1 VKKKLNLNE
10 LIWFLILIGF
20 TCYFYMII
28 STNKIALYV
37 HPKMVKYVRFAV
49 CFFIVLVIFQGMN
62 IFSNKKGKTIKV
74 GYIMFLIPL
83 TLGFLLKSEAV
94 SVNSVIN
101 KGFSLTS
108 QLKINT
114 LKHKHITLSDGTE
127 VCEHSDKDTHATD
140 KGNISLNKPLES
152 MTLEKDGAIDMTNE
166 NFIYNYE
173 DIYGSPSKY
182 VGRVINM
189 KGFIYKQKELNKN
202 EFILSRILVSC
213 CAADA
218 QLAGLLCDY
227 SGGKIFNEGT
237 WVNIEG
243 TLGEQ
248 EYKDSKSGE
257 ISIIPIIKVNKI
269 EKTDKQNNEYI
280 YN

>member
-20 TCYFYMII
+20 TYYFYKII
-28 STNKIALYV
+28 NTNKITLFV
-37 HPKMVKYVRFAV
+37 HPKMVKYIKFALY
-49 CFFIVLVIFQGMN
+49 FFIILVVFQGRN
-62 IFSNKKGKTIKV
+62 VFTSKRTKILRL

-83 TLGFLLKSEAV
+83 ALGFLLKPEGV
-94 SVNSVIN
+94 SVNTVIN

-114 LKHKHITLSDGTE
+114 LKHKHITLEDGTE
-127 VCEHSDKDTHATD
+127 VCEHSEKDINSTEVD
-140 KGNISLNKPLES
+140 NILLNKSLEG
-152 MTLEKDGAIDMTNE
+152 MTQVKSGVIDMSNQDFTN
-166 NFIYNYE
+166 NYE
-173 DIYGSPSKY
+173 DIYGSPHNY
-182 VGRVINM
+182 IGRVINM
-189 KGFIYKQKELNKN
+189 KGFIYKQKDLKKD

-227 SGGKIFNEGT
+227 DQGKVFAEDT

-243 TLGEQ
+243 TLGER

-257 ISIIPIIKVNKI
+257 ISVIPIIKVSKI
-269 EKTDKQNNEYI
+269 KKIDKEDNGYI